1 MPFVMPRWGWIAL
14 AGLALVLAFYGALTA
29 YGHARYK
36 AGEQHAD
43 EAWKAASDKLIQ
55 QAANSAGKADATKA
69 IRDADFA
76 ARQEDEQKK
85 IAQAEAEGNSP
96 YDVLFGASK

>member
-1 MPFVMPRWGWIAL
+1 MAVPRWAWIAL
-14 AGLALVLAFYGALTA
+14 AGLALILAFYGALTA

-43 EAWKAASDKLIQ
+43 AAWKAASDKLIQ

-76 ARQEDEQKK
+76 ARQEDERKK
-85 IAQAEAEGNSP
+85 VDAATVQGNSP
-96 YDVLFGASK
+96 FDVLFGGNSN